1 MPNVAVIF
9 GGPSLERQVSS
20 LTGRQAAAAVARR
33 GRESGARYW
42 AGAGDWFRVSPNL
55 EAPDF
60 LDGVPSKAE
69 PVSLELGGREP
80 GFHEVR
86 SFGRRGRIEIA
97 AAVMCCHGGPGEDGR
112 LQGLLDLAGIAY
124 TGPGPACAAPT
135 MDKLAFGG
143 MVESAGLPVLPR
155 ISWSHSSPEPSF
167 PGPYIIKPRFGGSA
181 IRVEL
186 VADLQTPRDLAQNST
201 YLRRG
206 AGLEQYRRGADDVS
220 IVLRSDTDVPA

>member
-1 MPNVAVIF
+1 MPNVAVIL
-9 GGPSLERQVSS
+9 GGPSLEHDVSI
-20 LTGRQAAAAVARR
+20 LTGPQAAHALSRS
-33 GRESGARYW
+33 GRESIALYW
-42 AGAGDWFRVSPNL
+42 SEAGDWFRVSPNL

-60 LDGVPSKAE
+60 LEVVPSGAE

-124 TGPGPACAAPT
+124 TGPGAACAALT

-143 MVESAGLPVLPR
+143 MVESARLPVLPR
-155 ISWSHSSPEPSF
+155 ISWSHSLPQPSF
-167 PGPYIIKPRFGGSA
+167 PGPYIIKPRFGGSS
-181 IRVEL
+181 IGVEL
-186 VADLQTPRDLAQNST
+186 VADRHTARHPAQHPTSLAPAAALHPS
-201 YLRRG
+201 RR
-206 AGLEQYRRGADDVS
+206 
-220 IVLRSDTDVPA
+220 